1 MNTLT
6 KVVLDT
12 NVVLSALIFGKGS
25 TVQIRKKWQLY
36 QFIPLA
42 SNATIAELIR
52 VLNYPKF
59 RLTLEDQEEL
69 LADYL
74 PFCQTIIVPENIPT
88 PICRDSKDQPFLE
101 LAIAGEADYLVTG
114 DLDLLILA
122 ENFVCP
128 IISVE
133 TFLSKFPNKN

>member
-74 PFCQTIIVPENIPT
+74 PFCQTITVPENITT

-101 LAIAGEADYLVTG
+101 LAITGEADYLVTG
-114 DLDLLILA
+114 DLDLLVLA
-122 ENFVCP
+122 EDFVCP

-133 TFLSKFPNKN
+133 TFLSNF